1 MKKVKIKY
9 NPYIVETEITVD
21 GQKPKAN
28 SALNVGKKRLQEWV
42 EKLPKILLDEY
53 RDKNVTIDFTGTV
66 SDYEDIESSF
76 NVYKDKI
83 SSTYSFHKTADI
95 SNVERTIDKIF
106 EEIKNGPVAELKDRK
121 ILRAFEKAKDS
132 MFEINVVA
140 TMSSG
145 KSTLINALLGQQ
157 LMPAANEATT
167 ATIVRIIDTDQDN
180 FSAIAYDKSGQVVKK
195 LDNVT
200 LEDMQAL
207 NADIKVSTIEIKGKI
222 PCVSSVGMKLVLVD
236 TPGPNNSRDKSHEE
250 MTYKMI
256 ADSDKSLVLY
266 VMNGQQLGINDEKY
280 FLDYVC
286 ECMKE
291 GGKKGRERFI
301 FAVNKMDA
309 FIPDPQDDGP
319 DCITNALNN
328 VKAGLE
334 DREIYN
340 PNIFP
345 VCSLPALQKRAE
357 MKGPR
362 ARALDAF
369 KMMCEYYD
377 VMHFEQYYDYN
388 NLPQTVRNRLD
399 FWMSQASCDD
409 DKLEVR
415 TGIVSIEQAIA
426 QYINKYARTTKVYDL
441 VQSFNEKLNE
451 LAAVAHLEEAIRCDK
466 NAKAELEK
474 QIEKI
479 KSAINSAQNAQNR
492 SKRIDNIDVITP
504 ITAKLNDYF
513 KTINTQITR
522 LQSGEPKVEKTRALQ
537 ICADIEESCKAIS
550 LQLKVQIEKIILNN
564 YNNTINSIVEE
575 YKSFLA
581 ELNMNVNSASL
592 SFSPISLVS
601 MSLSD
606 LSSIV
611 SDNTQRVDESYNTI
625 EEYEHKVEGD
635 RGAFATGGAASG
647 ALAGAAIGSFIP
659 GVGTLVGGIFG
670 GLIGAIGGAC
680 IGDDE
685 HTEKRTRQ
693 KRVEKYV
700 DYVDMRT
707 VSEEYT
713 QDFQEEIIKVKEQT
727 LEFVKDETCRLKE
740 YLKGELVKI
749 DKVLADKLTALSKT
763 ESDSKAKAEELA
775 IKENNLKWLT
785 NIQNRVNNIINF

>member
-42 EKLPKILLDEY
+42 EKLPQIILDEY
-53 RDKNVTIDFTGTV
+53 RDCNVTLEFTGTV
-66 SDYEDIESSF
+66 SDYEDIESAF

-83 SSTYSFHKTADI
+83 SATCNFHKTADI
-95 SNVERTIDKIF
+95 TDVERTIDKIF
-106 EEIKNGPVAELKDRK
+106 EEIKNGPVAELKDKK
-121 ILRAFEKAKDS
+121 IIQAFEKAKDS
-132 MFEINVVA
+132 KFEINVVA

-167 ATIVRIIDTDQDN
+167 ATIVKIIDTDQDN
-180 FSAIAYDKSGQVVKK
+180 FSAIAFDKSGQIVKK

-207 NADIKVSTIEIKGKI
+207 NADIKVSTVEIRGKI

-266 VMNGQQLGINDEKY
+266 VMNGQQLGINDEKI

-286 ECMKE
+286 QSMKD
-291 GGKKGRERFI
+291 GGKKARERFI

-309 FIPDPQDDGP
+309 FSPDPQDDGP
-319 DCITNALNN
+319 ECITKALDN

-334 DREIYN
+334 EREIYN

-362 ARALDAF
+362 ARALNDF

-377 VMHFEQYYDYN
+377 VMHFEKYYDYN

-399 FWMSQASCDD
+399 NWMSQANNDD

-415 TGIVSIEQAIA
+415 TGVVSIEQAIA

-451 LAAVAHLEEAIRCDK
+451 LAAVAHLEDAIRKDK

-474 QIEKI
+474 QIAKIKANIQSAQKAQKRSKTIDKIDLTSTVEKQVTTYMTEIKNKLSKMMSGRSNKVEKI
-479 KSAINSAQNAQNR
+479 K
-492 SKRIDNIDVITP
+492 
-504 ITAKLNDYF
+504 AKQQCAEL
-513 KTINTQITR
+513 
-522 LQSGEPKVEKTRALQ
+522 EKE
-537 ICADIEESCKAIS
+537 CEAIS
-550 LQLKVQIEKIILNN
+550 VQIKVQIDMILETAYKETITKII
-564 YNNTINSIVEE
+564 EE
-575 YKSFLA
+575 YKRYLA
-581 ELNMNVNSASL
+581 ELNIGVNTNAL
-592 SFSPISLVS
+592 SFNPANLVS
-601 MSLSD
+601 GSLAD
-606 LSSIV
+606 LSTII
-611 SDNTQRVDESYNTI
+611 DNNTDTVDESYTETRTKRVFVESKRRWYNPFSWFS
-625 EEYEHKVEGD
+625 EGD
-635 RGAFATGGAASG
+635 HYENRSYQ
-647 ALAGAAIGSFIP
+647 
-659 GVGTLVGGIFG
+659 
-670 GLIGAIGGAC
+670 
-680 IGDDE
+680 E
-685 HTEKRTRQ
+685 
-693 KRVEKYV
+693 RVKKYV
-700 DYVDMRT
+700 DYVDMNEVASDYIVPFQKSLDGT
-707 VSEEYT
+707 KKDAINHVTSET
-713 QDFQEEIIKVKEQT
+713 Q
-727 LEFVKDETCRLKE
+727 RLKE
-740 YLKGELVKI
+740 YLKGEL
-749 DKVLADKLTALSKT
+749 AKLTKYL
-763 ESDSKAKAEELA
+763 
-775 IKENNLKWLT
+775 IKSWMHFLRHKQIVRLKLT
-785 NIQNRVNNIINF
+785 K

>member
-42 EKLPKILLDEY
+42 EKLPQIILDEY
-53 RDKNVTIDFTGTV
+53 RDSNATLEFTGTV
-66 SDYEDIESSF
+66 SDYEDIESAF

-83 SSTYSFHKTADI
+83 SATCNFHKTADI
-95 SNVERTIDKIF
+95 TDVERTIDNIF
-106 EEIKNGPVAELKDRK
+106 EEIKNGPVAELKDKK
-121 ILRAFEKAKDS
+121 IIQAFEKAKDS
-132 MFEINVVA
+132 KFEINVVA

-167 ATIVRIIDTDQDN
+167 ATIVKIIDTDQDN
-180 FSAIAYDKSGQVVKK
+180 FSAVAYDKSGQVVKK

-207 NADIKVSTIEIKGKI
+207 NADIKVSTVEIKGKI

-266 VMNGQQLGINDEKY
+266 VMNGQQLGINDEKI

-286 ECMKE
+286 QSMKD
-291 GGKKGRERFI
+291 GGKKARERFI

-309 FIPDPQDDGP
+309 FSPDPQDDGP
-319 DCITNALNN
+319 ECITKALDN

-362 ARALDAF
+362 ARALNDF

-377 VMHFEQYYDYN
+377 VMHFEKYYDYN

-399 FWMSQASCDD
+399 YWMSQANNDD

-415 TGIVSIEQAIA
+415 TGVVSIEQAIA

-451 LAAVAHLEEAIRCDK
+451 LAAVAHLEDAIRKDK

-474 QIEKI
+474 QIAKI
-479 KSAINSAQNAQNR
+479 KANIQSAQNAQNR
-492 SKRIDNIDVITP
+492 SKTIDKIDLTSTVEKQVATYMTEIKN
-504 ITAKLNDYF
+504 KLS
-513 KTINTQITR
+513 KMM
-522 LQSGEPKVEKTRALQ
+522 SGRSNKVEKIKAKQ
-537 ICADIEESCKAIS
+537 QCAELEKECEAIS
-550 LQLKVQIEKIILNN
+550 VQIKVQIDKILETAYKETITKII
-564 YNNTINSIVEE
+564 EE
-575 YKSFLA
+575 YKRYLA
-581 ELNMNVNSASL
+581 ELNIGVNTNAL
-592 SFSPISLVS
+592 SFNPANLVS
-601 MSLSD
+601 GSLAD
-606 LSSIV
+606 LSTIID
-611 SDNTQRVDESYNTI
+611 DNTDTVDESYTETRTKRVFVESKRRWYNPFSWFS
-625 EEYEHKVEGD
+625 EGD
-635 RGAFATGGAASG
+635 HYENRSYQA
-647 ALAGAAIGSFIP
+647 
-659 GVGTLVGGIFG
+659 
-670 GLIGAIGGAC
+670 
-680 IGDDE
+680 
-685 HTEKRTRQ
+685 
-693 KRVEKYV
+693 RVEKYV
-700 DYVDMRT
+700 DYVDMNEVASDYIVPFQKSLDGT
-707 VSEEYT
+707 KKDAINHVTSET
-713 QDFQEEIIKVKEQT
+713 Q
-727 LEFVKDETCRLKE
+727 RLKE
-740 YLKGELVKI
+740 YLKGELSKI
-749 DKVLADKLTALSKT
+749 DKVLNQKLDALSKT
-763 ESDSKAKAEELA
+763 QADSKAKADEIA
-775 IKENNLKWLT
+775 QKEKNLKWLES
-785 NIQNRVNNIINF
+785 IQNQVNSIINF

>member
-53 RDKNVTIDFTGTV
+53 RDRNVTIDFTGTV

-95 SNVERTIDKIF
+95 SDVERTIDKIF

-309 FIPDPQDDGP
+309 FSPDPQDDGP
-319 DCITNALNN
+319 ECITKALDN

-357 MKGPR
+357 LKGTR
-362 ARALDAF
+362 ARALRDF
-369 KMMCEYYD
+369 VEMCEEYD
-377 VMHFEQYYDYN
+377 VMHFENYYQYN
-388 NLPQTVRNRLD
+388 NLPQTGRNRIEN
-399 FWMSQASCDD
+399 FKVQMGEDD
-409 DKLEVR
+409 AIEIH
-415 TGIVSIEQAIA
+415 TGIVSVEQAIA
-426 QYINKYARTTKVYDL
+426 QYINKYARTTKVFDL

-451 LAAVAHLEEAIRCDK
+451 LAAVAHLEDAIRKDK

-513 KTINTQITR
+513 KTAQ
-522 LQSGEPKVEKTRALQ
+522 
-537 ICADIEESCKAIS
+537 
-550 LQLKVQIEKIILNN
+550 
-564 YNNTINSIVEE
+564 
-575 YKSFLA
+575 
-581 ELNMNVNSASL
+581 
-592 SFSPISLVS
+592 
-601 MSLSD
+601 
-606 LSSIV
+606 
-611 SDNTQRVDESYNTI
+611 
-625 EEYEHKVEGD
+625 
-635 RGAFATGGAASG
+635 
-647 ALAGAAIGSFIP
+647 
-659 GVGTLVGGIFG
+659 
-670 GLIGAIGGAC
+670 
-680 IGDDE
+680 
-685 HTEKRTRQ
+685 
-693 KRVEKYV
+693 
-700 DYVDMRT
+700 
-707 VSEEYT
+707 
-713 QDFQEEIIKVKEQT
+713 
-727 LEFVKDETCRLKE
+727 
-740 YLKGELVKI
+740 
-749 DKVLADKLTALSKT
+749 
-763 ESDSKAKAEELA
+763 
-775 IKENNLKWLT
+775 
-785 NIQNRVNNIINF
+785 

>member
-42 EKLPKILLDEY
+42 EKLPQILLDEY
-53 RDKNVTIDFTGTV
+53 RDSNVIIEFTGTV
-66 SDYEDIESSF
+66 SDYEDIESVF

-83 SSTYSFHKTADI
+83 SATCNFHKTADI
-95 SNVERTIDKIF
+95 TDVERTIDKIF
-106 EEIKNGPVAELKDRK
+106 ENIKNGPIAELKDKK
-121 ILRAFEKAKDS
+121 IIQAFEKAKDS
-132 MFEINVVA
+132 KFEINVVA

-167 ATIVRIIDTDQDN
+167 ATIVKIIDTDQDH
-180 FSAIAYDKSGQVVKK
+180 FSAIAYDKSGQIVKK

-207 NADIKVSTIEIKGKI
+207 NADVKVSTIEIKGKI

-266 VMNGQQLGINDEKY
+266 VMNGQQLGINDEKI

-286 ECMKE
+286 QSMKD
-291 GGKKGRERFI
+291 GGKKARERFI

-309 FIPDPQDDGP
+309 FSPDPQDDGP
-319 DCITNALNN
+319 ECITKALDN

-362 ARALDAF
+362 ARALNDF

-377 VMHFEQYYDYN
+377 VMHFEKYYEYN

-399 FWMSQASCDD
+399 YWMSQANSDD

-415 TGIVSIEQAIA
+415 TGVVSIEQAIA

-451 LAAVAHLEEAIRCDK
+451 LAAVAHLEDAIRNDK
-466 NAKAELEK
+466 NAKAEIEK
-474 QIEKI
+474 QISKI
-479 KSAINSAQNAQNR
+479 KANIQSAQNAQNR
-492 SKRIDNIDVITP
+492 SKTIDEIDLTSVVKAQVKTYLNEIKN
-504 ITAKLNDYF
+504 KLNKMQYGD
-513 KTINTQITR
+513 
-522 LQSGEPKVEKTRALQ
+522 SKVEKIKAQ
-537 ICADIEESCKAIS
+537 QQCEEIEKECKAIS
-550 LQLKVQIEKIILNN
+550 VQIKVQIDKILETA
-564 YNNTINSIVEE
+564 YKETITKIVDE
-575 YKSFLA
+575 YKRYLA
-581 ELNMNVNSASL
+581 ELNIGVNTNAL
-592 SFSPISLVS
+592 SFNPANLVS
-601 MSLSD
+601 GSLAD
-606 LSSIV
+606 LSSII
-611 SDNTQRVDESYNTI
+611 DENTETVDESYYDDKYKWVPSKKKWYNPFSWFNEGAHWEGKTI
-625 EEYEHKVEGD
+625 E
-635 RGAFATGGAASG
+635 
-647 ALAGAAIGSFIP
+647 
-659 GVGTLVGGIFG
+659 
-670 GLIGAIGGAC
+670 
-680 IGDDE
+680 
-685 HTEKRTRQ
+685 
-693 KRVEKYV
+693 KYT
-700 DYVDMRT
+700 DYVDMRVVT
-707 VSEEYT
+707 SSYIKPFQRSLDQTQKDAIEHVNSET
-713 QDFQEEIIKVKEQT
+713 Q
-727 LEFVKDETCRLKE
+727 RLKD
-740 YLKGELVKI
+740 YLKSELAKI
-749 DKVLADKLTALSKT
+749 DKVLNQKLDALSKT
-763 ESDSKAKAEELA
+763 EADNKAKAEEIA
-775 IKENNLKWLT
+775 IKEKNLKWLES
-785 NIQNRVNNIINF
+785 IQNQVNNIINF

>member
-21 GQKPKAN
+21 GHKPKAN

-42 EKLPKILLDEY
+42 EKLPQIILDEY
-53 RDKNVTIDFTGTV
+53 RDSNVTVEFTGTV
-66 SDYEDIESSF
+66 SDYEDIESAF
-76 NVYKDKI
+76 TAYKDKI
-83 SSTYSFHKTADI
+83 SATCNFHKTADI
-95 SNVERTIDKIF
+95 TDVERTIDKIF
-106 EEIKNGPVAELKDRK
+106 EEIKNGPVAELKDKK
-121 ILRAFEKAKDS
+121 IIQAFEKAKDS
-132 MFEINVVA
+132 KFEINVVA

-167 ATIVRIIDTDQDN
+167 ATIVKIIDTDQDN
-180 FSAIAYDKSGQVVKK
+180 FSAVAYDKSGQIVKK

-200 LEDMQAL
+200 LEDMQTL
-207 NADIKVSTIEIKGKI
+207 NADIKVSTVEIKGKI

-266 VMNGQQLGINDEKY
+266 VMNGQQLGINDEKI

-286 ECMKE
+286 QSMKE
-291 GGKKGRERFI
+291 GGKKARERFI

-309 FIPDPQDDGP
+309 FSPDPQDDGP
-319 DCITNALNN
+319 QCITKALDN

-362 ARALDAF
+362 ARALNDF

-377 VMHFEQYYDYN
+377 VMHFEKYYEYN

-399 FWMSQASCDD
+399 YWMSQANSDD
-409 DKLEVR
+409 EKLEVR

-451 LAAVAHLEEAIRCDK
+451 LAAVAHLEDAIRKDK

-474 QIEKI
+474 QIAKI
-479 KSAINSAQNAQNR
+479 KANIQSAQNAQNR
-492 SKRIDNIDVITP
+492 SKTIDKIDLTSTVEKQVATYMTEIKN
-504 ITAKLNDYF
+504 KLS
-513 KTINTQITR
+513 R
-522 LQSGEPKVEKTRALQ
+522 MMSGRSNKVEKIKAKQ
-537 ICADIEESCKAIS
+537 QCAELAKECEAIS
-550 LQLKVQIEKIILNN
+550 VQIKVQIDKILETA
-564 YNNTINSIVEE
+564 YKETITKIVDE
-575 YKSFLA
+575 YKRYLA
-581 ELNMNVNSASL
+581 ELNIGVNTNAL
-592 SFSPISLVS
+592 SFNPVNLVS
-601 MSLSD
+601 SSLAD
-606 LSSIV
+606 LSTIID
-611 SDNTQRVDESYNTI
+611 DNTDTVDESYTETRTKRVFVESKRRWYNPFSWFN
-625 EEYEHKVEGD
+625 EGD
-635 RGAFATGGAASG
+635 HYENRSYQA
-647 ALAGAAIGSFIP
+647 
-659 GVGTLVGGIFG
+659 
-670 GLIGAIGGAC
+670 
-680 IGDDE
+680 
-685 HTEKRTRQ
+685 
-693 KRVEKYV
+693 RVEKYV
-700 DYVDMRT
+700 DYVDMNEVASDYIIPFQKSLDGT
-707 VSEEYT
+707 KKDAINHVISET
-713 QDFQEEIIKVKEQT
+713 Q
-727 LEFVKDETCRLKE
+727 RLKE
-740 YLKGELVKI
+740 YLKGELSKI
-749 DKVLADKLTALSKT
+749 DKVLNQKLDALSKT
-763 ESDSKAKAEELA
+763 EADSKAKADEIA
-775 IKENNLKWLT
+775 KKEKNLKWLES
-785 NIQNRVNNIINF
+785 IQNQVNSIINF

>member
-42 EKLPKILLDEY
+42 EKLPQILLDEY
-53 RDKNVTIDFTGTV
+53 RDSNVIIEFTGTV
-66 SDYEDIESSF
+66 SDYEDIESVF

-83 SSTYSFHKTADI
+83 SATCNFHKTADI
-95 SNVERTIDKIF
+95 TDVERTIDKIF
-106 EEIKNGPVAELKDRK
+106 ENIKNGPVAELKDKK
-121 ILRAFEKAKDS
+121 IIQAFEKAKDS
-132 MFEINVVA
+132 KFEINVVA

-167 ATIVRIIDTDQDN
+167 ATIVKIIDTDQDH
-180 FSAIAYDKSGQVVKK
+180 FSAIAYDKSGQIVKK

-207 NADIKVSTIEIKGKI
+207 NADVKVSTIEIKGKI

-266 VMNGQQLGINDEKY
+266 VMNGQQLGINDEKI

-286 ECMKE
+286 QSMKD
-291 GGKKGRERFI
+291 GGKKARERFI

-309 FIPDPQDDGP
+309 FSPDPQDDGP
-319 DCITNALNN
+319 ECITKALDN

-362 ARALDAF
+362 ARALNDF

-377 VMHFEQYYDYN
+377 VMHFEKYYEYN

-399 FWMSQASCDD
+399 YWMSQASSDD
-409 DKLEVR
+409 EKLEVH

-451 LAAVAHLEEAIRCDK
+451 LAAVAHLEDAIRKDK
-466 NAKAELEK
+466 KAKAELEK
-474 QIEKI
+474 QISKI
-479 KSAINSAQNAQNR
+479 KSNIQSAQNAQSR
-492 SKRIDNIDVITP
+492 SKTIDKIDLTSTVEKQV
-504 ITAKLNDYF
+504 TAYMTEIKNKLS
-513 KTINTQITR
+513 KMM
-522 LQSGEPKVEKTRALQ
+522 SGRSNKVEKIKARQ
-537 ICADIEESCKAIS
+537 QCAELEKECEAIS
-550 LQLKVQIEKIILNN
+550 VQIKVQIDKILETA
-564 YNNTINSIVEE
+564 YKDTINKIVDE
-575 YKSFLA
+575 YKRYLA
-581 ELNMNVNSASL
+581 ELNIGVNTNAL
-592 SFSPISLVS
+592 SINPANLVS
-601 MSLSD
+601 GSLAD
-606 LSSIV
+606 LSSIID
-611 SDNTQRVDESYNTI
+611 DNTETVDESYNETRTKRVFV
-625 EEYEHKVEGD
+625 ESKRRWYNPFSWFSEGD
-635 RGAFATGGAASG
+635 HFENRSYQA
-647 ALAGAAIGSFIP
+647 
-659 GVGTLVGGIFG
+659 
-670 GLIGAIGGAC
+670 
-680 IGDDE
+680 
-685 HTEKRTRQ
+685 
-693 KRVEKYV
+693 RVEKYV
-700 DYVDMRT
+700 DYVDMNEVASDYIVPFLKSLNGT
-707 VSEEYT
+707 KKDAINHVTSET
-713 QDFQEEIIKVKEQT
+713 Q
-727 LEFVKDETCRLKE
+727 RLKE
-740 YLKGELVKI
+740 YLKEELAKI
-749 DKVLADKLTALSKT
+749 DKVLNQKLDALSKT
-763 ESDSKAKAEELA
+763 ETDSKAKAEEIA
-775 IKENNLKWLT
+775 VKEKNLKWLES
-785 NIQNRVNNIINF
+785 IQNQVNNIIHF

>member
-42 EKLPKILLDEY
+42 EKLPQILLDEY
-53 RDKNVTIDFTGTV
+53 RDSNVIIEFTGTV
-66 SDYEDIESSF
+66 SDYDDIESVF

-83 SSTYSFHKTADI
+83 SATCNFYKTADI
-95 SNVERTIDKIF
+95 TDVERTIDKIF
-106 EEIKNGPVAELKDRK
+106 KDIKNGPVAELKDKK
-121 ILRAFEKAKDS
+121 IIHAFEKAKDS
-132 MFEINVVA
+132 KFEINVVA

-167 ATIVRIIDTDQDN
+167 ATIVKIIDTDQDN
-180 FSAIAYDKSGQVVKK
+180 FSAIAYDKSGQIVKK

-207 NADIKVSTIEIKGKI
+207 NADVKVSTVEIKGKI

-266 VMNGQQLGINDEKY
+266 VMNGQQLGINDEKI

-286 ECMKE
+286 QSMKD
-291 GGKKGRERFI
+291 GGKKARERFI

-309 FIPDPQDDGP
+309 FSPDPQDDGP
-319 DCITNALNN
+319 ECITKALDN

-357 MKGPR
+357 MRGPR
-362 ARALDAF
+362 ARALNDF

-377 VMHFEQYYDYN
+377 VMHFEKYYEYN

-399 FWMSQASCDD
+399 YWMSQASSDD
-409 DKLEVR
+409 EKLEVR

-451 LAAVAHLEEAIRCDK
+451 LAAVAHLEDAIRKDK
-466 NAKAELEK
+466 KAKAELEK
-474 QIEKI
+474 QISKI
-479 KSAINSAQNAQNR
+479 KSNIQSAQNAQ
-492 SKRIDNIDVITP
+492 SKS
-504 ITAKLNDYF
+504 
-513 KTINTQITR
+513 KTIDKIDLTSTVEKQVTAYMTEIKNK
-522 LQSGEPKVEKTRALQ
+522 LSKMMSGRSNKVEKIKARQ
-537 ICADIEESCKAIS
+537 QCAELEKECEAIS
-550 LQLKVQIEKIILNN
+550 VQIKVQIDKILETA
-564 YNNTINSIVEE
+564 YKDTINKIVDE
-575 YKSFLA
+575 YKRYLA
-581 ELNMNVNSASL
+581 ELNIGVNTNAL
-592 SFSPISLVS
+592 SINPANLVS
-601 MSLSD
+601 GSLAD
-606 LSSIV
+606 LSSII
-611 SDNTQRVDESYNTI
+611 DYNTETVDESYNETRTKRVFV
-625 EEYEHKVEGD
+625 ESKRRWYNPFSWFSEGD
-635 RGAFATGGAASG
+635 HFENRSYQA
-647 ALAGAAIGSFIP
+647 
-659 GVGTLVGGIFG
+659 
-670 GLIGAIGGAC
+670 
-680 IGDDE
+680 
-685 HTEKRTRQ
+685 
-693 KRVEKYV
+693 RVEKYV
-700 DYVDMRT
+700 DYVDMNEVASDYIVPFQKSLDGT
-707 VSEEYT
+707 KKDAINHVTSET
-713 QDFQEEIIKVKEQT
+713 Q
-727 LEFVKDETCRLKE
+727 RLKE
-740 YLKGELVKI
+740 YLKEELAKI
-749 DKVLADKLTALSKT
+749 DKLLNQKLDALSKT
-763 ESDSKAKAEELA
+763 EADSKAKAEEIA
-775 IKENNLKWLT
+775 VKEKNLKWLES
-785 NIQNRVNNIINF
+785 IQNQVNNIIHF

>member
-42 EKLPKILLDEY
+42 EKLPQILLDEY
-53 RDKNVTIDFTGTV
+53 RDSNVIIEFTGTV
-66 SDYEDIESSF
+66 SDYEDIESVF

-83 SSTYSFHKTADI
+83 SATCNFHKTADI
-95 SNVERTIDKIF
+95 TDVERTIDKIF
-106 EEIKNGPVAELKDRK
+106 KDIKNGPVAELKDKK
-121 ILRAFEKAKDS
+121 IIQAFEKAKDS
-132 MFEINVVA
+132 KFEINVVA

-167 ATIVRIIDTDQDN
+167 ATIVKIIDTDQDH
-180 FSAIAYDKSGQVVKK
+180 FSAIAYDKSGQIVKK

-207 NADIKVSTIEIKGKI
+207 NADVKVSTVEIKGKI

-266 VMNGQQLGINDEKY
+266 VMNGQQLGINDEKIL
-280 FLDYVC
+280 LDYVC
-286 ECMKE
+286 QSMKD
-291 GGKKGRERFI
+291 GGKKARERFI

-309 FIPDPQDDGP
+309 FSPDPQDDGP
-319 DCITNALNN
+319 ECITKALDN

-357 MKGPR
+357 MRGPR
-362 ARALDAF
+362 ARALNDF

-377 VMHFEQYYDYN
+377 VMHFEKYYEYN

-399 FWMSQASCDD
+399 YWMSQASSDD
-409 DKLEVR
+409 EKLEVR

-451 LAAVAHLEEAIRCDK
+451 LATVAYLEDAIRKDK
-466 NAKAELEK
+466 KAKAELEK
-474 QIEKI
+474 QISTI
-479 KSAINSAQNAQNR
+479 KSNIQSAQNAQ
-492 SKRIDNIDVITP
+492 SKS
-504 ITAKLNDYF
+504 
-513 KTINTQITR
+513 KTIDKIDLTSTVEKQVTAYMTEIKTK
-522 LQSGEPKVEKTRALQ
+522 LKKMMSGRSNKVEKIKARQ
-537 ICADIEESCKAIS
+537 QCAELEKECEAIS
-550 LQLKVQIEKIILNN
+550 VQIKVQIDKILETA
-564 YNNTINSIVEE
+564 YKDTINKIVDE
-575 YKSFLA
+575 YKRYLA
-581 ELNMNVNSASL
+581 ELNIGVNTNAL
-592 SFSPISLVS
+592 SINPANLVS
-601 MSLSD
+601 GSLAD
-606 LSSIV
+606 LSSII
-611 SDNTQRVDESYNTI
+611 DYNTETVDESYNETRTKRVFVKSKRRW
-625 EEYEHKVEGD
+625 YNPFSWFSEGD
-635 RGAFATGGAASG
+635 HFENRSYQA
-647 ALAGAAIGSFIP
+647 
-659 GVGTLVGGIFG
+659 
-670 GLIGAIGGAC
+670 
-680 IGDDE
+680 
-685 HTEKRTRQ
+685 
-693 KRVEKYV
+693 RVEKYV
-700 DYVDMRT
+700 DYVDMNEVASDYIVPFQKSLDGT
-707 VSEEYT
+707 KKDAINHVTSET
-713 QDFQEEIIKVKEQT
+713 Q
-727 LEFVKDETCRLKE
+727 RLKE
-740 YLKGELVKI
+740 YLKEELAKI
-749 DKVLADKLTALSKT
+749 DKVLNQKLDALSKT
-763 ESDSKAKAEELA
+763 EADSKAKAEEIA
-775 IKENNLKWLT
+775 VKEKNLKWLESV
-785 NIQNRVNNIINF
+785 QNQVNNIIHF

>member
-42 EKLPKILLDEY
+42 EKLPQIILDEY
-53 RDKNVTIDFTGTV
+53 RDSNVTLEFTGTV
-66 SDYEDIESSF
+66 SDYEDIESAF

-83 SSTYSFHKTADI
+83 SATCNFHKTADI
-95 SNVERTIDKIF
+95 TDVERTIDKIF
-106 EEIKNGPVAELKDRK
+106 EEIKNGPVAELKDKK
-121 ILRAFEKAKDS
+121 IIQAFEKAKDS
-132 MFEINVVA
+132 KFEINVVA

-167 ATIVRIIDTDQDN
+167 ATIVKIIDTDQDN
-180 FSAIAYDKSGQVVKK
+180 FSAVAYDKSGQVVKK

-207 NADIKVSTIEIKGKI
+207 NADIKVSTVEIEGKI

-266 VMNGQQLGINDEKY
+266 VMNGQQLGINDEKI

-286 ECMKE
+286 QSMKD
-291 GGKKGRERFI
+291 GGKKARERFI

-309 FIPDPQDDGP
+309 FSPDPQDDGP
-319 DCITNALNN
+319 ECITKALNN

-362 ARALDAF
+362 ARALNDF

-377 VMHFEQYYDYN
+377 VMHFEKYYDYN

-399 FWMSQASCDD
+399 YWMSQANNDD

-415 TGIVSIEQAIA
+415 TGVVSIEQAIA

-451 LAAVAHLEEAIRCDK
+451 LAAVAHLEDAIRKDK

-474 QIEKI
+474 QIAKI
-479 KSAINSAQNAQNR
+479 KANIQSAQNAQNR
-492 SKRIDNIDVITP
+492 SKTIDKIDLTSTVEKQVATYMTEIKN
-504 ITAKLNDYF
+504 KLS
-513 KTINTQITR
+513 KMM
-522 LQSGEPKVEKTRALQ
+522 SGRSNKVEKIKAKQ
-537 ICADIEESCKAIS
+537 QCAELEKECEAIS
-550 LQLKVQIEKIILNN
+550 VQIKVQIDKILETAYKETITKIID
-564 YNNTINSIVEE
+564 E
-575 YKSFLA
+575 YKRYLA
-581 ELNMNVNSASL
+581 ELNIGVNTNAL
-592 SFSPISLVS
+592 SFNPANLVS
-601 MSLSD
+601 GSLAD
-606 LSSIV
+606 LSTIID
-611 SDNTQRVDESYNTI
+611 DNTDTVDESYTETRTKRVFVESKRRWYNPFSWFG
-625 EEYEHKVEGD
+625 EGD
-635 RGAFATGGAASG
+635 HYENRSYQA
-647 ALAGAAIGSFIP
+647 
-659 GVGTLVGGIFG
+659 
-670 GLIGAIGGAC
+670 
-680 IGDDE
+680 
-685 HTEKRTRQ
+685 
-693 KRVEKYV
+693 RVEKYV
-700 DYVDMRT
+700 DYVDMNEVASDYIVPFQKSLDGT
-707 VSEEYT
+707 KKDAINHVTSET
-713 QDFQEEIIKVKEQT
+713 Q
-727 LEFVKDETCRLKE
+727 RLKE
-740 YLKGELVKI
+740 YLKGELSKI
-749 DKVLADKLTALSKT
+749 DKVLNQKLDALSKT
-763 ESDSKAKAEELA
+763 QADSKAKADEIA
-775 IKENNLKWLT
+775 QKEKNLKWLES
-785 NIQNRVNNIINF
+785 IQYQVNSIINF

>member
-42 EKLPKILLDEY
+42 EKLPQIILDEY
-53 RDKNVTIDFTGTV
+53 RDSNATLEFTGTV
-66 SDYEDIESSF
+66 SDYEDIESAF

-83 SSTYSFHKTADI
+83 SATCNFHKTADI
-95 SNVERTIDKIF
+95 TDVERTIDKIF
-106 EEIKNGPVAELKDRK
+106 EEIKNGPVAELKDKK
-121 ILRAFEKAKDS
+121 IIQAFEKAKDS
-132 MFEINVVA
+132 KFEINVVA

-167 ATIVRIIDTDQDN
+167 ATIVKIIDTDQDN
-180 FSAIAYDKSGQVVKK
+180 FSAVAYDKSGQVVKK

-207 NADIKVSTIEIKGKI
+207 NADIKVSTVEIKGKI

-266 VMNGQQLGINDEKY
+266 VMNGQQLGINDEKI

-286 ECMKE
+286 QSMKD
-291 GGKKGRERFI
+291 GGKKARERFI

-309 FIPDPQDDGP
+309 FSPDPQDDGP
-319 DCITNALNN
+319 ECITKALDN

-362 ARALDAF
+362 ARALNDF

-377 VMHFEQYYDYN
+377 VMHFEKYYDYN

-399 FWMSQASCDD
+399 YWMSQANNDD

-415 TGIVSIEQAIA
+415 TGVVSIEQAIA

-451 LAAVAHLEEAIRCDK
+451 LAAVAHLEDAIRKDK

-474 QIEKI
+474 QIAKI
-479 KSAINSAQNAQNR
+479 KANIQSAQNAQNR
-492 SKRIDNIDVITP
+492 SKTIDKIDLTSTVEKQVATYMTEIKN
-504 ITAKLNDYF
+504 KLS
-513 KTINTQITR
+513 KMM
-522 LQSGEPKVEKTRALQ
+522 SGRSNKVEKIKAKQ
-537 ICADIEESCKAIS
+537 QCAELEKECEAIS
-550 LQLKVQIEKIILNN
+550 VQIKVQIDKILETA
-564 YNNTINSIVEE
+564 YKETITKIVEE
-575 YKSFLA
+575 YKRYLA
-581 ELNMNVNSASL
+581 ELNIGVNTNAL
-592 SFSPISLVS
+592 SFNPANLVS
-601 MSLSD
+601 GSLAD
-606 LSSIV
+606 LSTIID
-611 SDNTQRVDESYNTI
+611 DNTDTVDESYTETRTKRVFVESKRRWYNPFSWFS
-625 EEYEHKVEGD
+625 EGD
-635 RGAFATGGAASG
+635 HYENRSYQA
-647 ALAGAAIGSFIP
+647 
-659 GVGTLVGGIFG
+659 
-670 GLIGAIGGAC
+670 
-680 IGDDE
+680 
-685 HTEKRTRQ
+685 
-693 KRVEKYV
+693 RVEKYV
-700 DYVDMRT
+700 DYVDMNEVASDYIVPFQKSLDGT
-707 VSEEYT
+707 KKDAINHVTSET
-713 QDFQEEIIKVKEQT
+713 Q
-727 LEFVKDETCRLKE
+727 RLKE
-740 YLKGELVKI
+740 YLKGELSKI
-749 DKVLADKLTALSKT
+749 DKVLNQKLDALSKT
-763 ESDSKAKAEELA
+763 QADSKAKADEIA
-775 IKENNLKWLT
+775 QKEKNLKWLES
-785 NIQNRVNNIINF
+785 IQNQVNSIINF

>member
-42 EKLPKILLDEY
+42 EKLPQILLDEY
-53 RDKNVTIDFTGTV
+53 RDSNVIIEFTGTV
-66 SDYEDIESSF
+66 SDYEDIESVF

-83 SSTYSFHKTADI
+83 SATCNFHKTADI
-95 SNVERTIDKIF
+95 TDVERTIDKIF
-106 EEIKNGPVAELKDRK
+106 KDIKNGPVAELKDKK
-121 ILRAFEKAKDS
+121 IIQAFEKAKDS
-132 MFEINVVA
+132 KFEINVVA

-167 ATIVRIIDTDQDN
+167 ATIVKIIDTDQDN
-180 FSAIAYDKSGQVVKK
+180 FSAIAYDKSGQIVKK

-207 NADIKVSTIEIKGKI
+207 NADVKVSTVEIKGKI

-266 VMNGQQLGINDEKY
+266 VMNGQQLGINDEKI

-286 ECMKE
+286 QSMKDD
-291 GGKKGRERFI
+291 GKKARERFI

-309 FIPDPQDDGP
+309 FSPDPQDDGP
-319 DCITNALNN
+319 ECITKALDN

-362 ARALDAF
+362 ARALNDF

-377 VMHFEQYYDYN
+377 VMHFEKYYEYN

-399 FWMSQASCDD
+399 YWMSQASSDD
-409 DKLEVR
+409 EKLEVR

-451 LAAVAHLEEAIRCDK
+451 LAAVAHLEDAIRKDK
-466 NAKAELEK
+466 KAKAELEK
-474 QIEKI
+474 QISKI
-479 KSAINSAQNAQNR
+479 KSNIQSAQNAQSR
-492 SKRIDNIDVITP
+492 SKTIDKIDLTSTVEEQV
-504 ITAKLNDYF
+504 TAYMTEIKHKLS
-513 KTINTQITR
+513 KMM
-522 LQSGEPKVEKTRALQ
+522 SGRSYKVEKIKARQQCAELEKECEAITVQ
-537 ICADIEESCKAIS
+537 I
-550 LQLKVQIEKIILNN
+550 KVQIDKILETA
-564 YNNTINSIVEE
+564 YKDTINKIVDE
-575 YKSFLA
+575 YKRYLA
-581 ELNMNVNSASL
+581 ELNIGVNTNAL
-592 SFSPISLVS
+592 SINPANLVS
-601 MSLSD
+601 GSLAD
-606 LSSIV
+606 LSSII
-611 SDNTQRVDESYNTI
+611 DYNTETVDESYNETRTKRVFV
-625 EEYEHKVEGD
+625 ESKRRWYNPFSWFSEGD
-635 RGAFATGGAASG
+635 HFENRSYQA
-647 ALAGAAIGSFIP
+647 
-659 GVGTLVGGIFG
+659 
-670 GLIGAIGGAC
+670 
-680 IGDDE
+680 
-685 HTEKRTRQ
+685 
-693 KRVEKYV
+693 RVEKYV
-700 DYVDMRT
+700 DYVDMNEVASDYIVPFQKSLDGT
-707 VSEEYT
+707 KKDAINHVTSET
-713 QDFQEEIIKVKEQT
+713 Q
-727 LEFVKDETCRLKE
+727 RLKE
-740 YLKGELVKI
+740 YLKEELAKI
-749 DKVLADKLTALSKT
+749 DKLLNQKLDALSKT
-763 ESDSKAKAEELA
+763 EADSKAKAEEIA
-775 IKENNLKWLT
+775 VKEKNLKWLES
-785 NIQNRVNNIINF
+785 IQNQVNNIIHF

>member
-42 EKLPKILLDEY
+42 EKLPQIILDEY
-53 RDKNVTIDFTGTV
+53 RDCNVTLEFTGTV
-66 SDYEDIESSF
+66 SDYEDIESAF

-83 SSTYSFHKTADI
+83 SATCNFHKTADI
-95 SNVERTIDKIF
+95 TDVERTIDKIF
-106 EEIKNGPVAELKDRK
+106 EEIKNGPVAELKDKK
-121 ILRAFEKAKDS
+121 IIQAFEKAKDS
-132 MFEINVVA
+132 KFEINVVA

-167 ATIVRIIDTDQDN
+167 ATIVKIIDTDQDN
-180 FSAIAYDKSGQVVKK
+180 FSAIAFDKSGQIVKK

-207 NADIKVSTIEIKGKI
+207 NADIKVSTVEIRGKI

-266 VMNGQQLGINDEKY
+266 VMNGQQLGINDEKI

-286 ECMKE
+286 QSMKD
-291 GGKKGRERFI
+291 GGKKARERFI

-309 FIPDPQDDGP
+309 FSPDPQDDGP
-319 DCITNALNN
+319 ECITKALDN

-362 ARALDAF
+362 ARALNDF

-377 VMHFEQYYDYN
+377 VMHFEKYYDYN

-399 FWMSQASCDD
+399 NWMSQANNDD

-415 TGIVSIEQAIA
+415 TGVVSIEQAIA

-451 LAAVAHLEEAIRCDK
+451 LAAVAHLEDAIRKDK

-474 QIEKI
+474 QIAKIKANIQSAQKAQKRSKTIDKIDLTSTVEKQVTTYMTEIKNKLSKMMSGRSNKVEKI
-479 KSAINSAQNAQNR
+479 K
-492 SKRIDNIDVITP
+492 
-504 ITAKLNDYF
+504 AKQQCAEL
-513 KTINTQITR
+513 
-522 LQSGEPKVEKTRALQ
+522 EKE
-537 ICADIEESCKAIS
+537 CEAIS
-550 LQLKVQIEKIILNN
+550 VQIKVQIDMILETAYKETITKII
-564 YNNTINSIVEE
+564 EE
-575 YKSFLA
+575 YKRYLA
-581 ELNMNVNSASL
+581 ELNIGVNTNAL
-592 SFSPISLVS
+592 SFNPANLVS
-601 MSLSD
+601 GSLAD
-606 LSSIV
+606 LSTII
-611 SDNTQRVDESYNTI
+611 DNNTDTVDESYTETRTKRVFVESKRRWYNPFSWFS
-625 EEYEHKVEGD
+625 EGD
-635 RGAFATGGAASG
+635 HYENRSYQ
-647 ALAGAAIGSFIP
+647 
-659 GVGTLVGGIFG
+659 
-670 GLIGAIGGAC
+670 
-680 IGDDE
+680 E
-685 HTEKRTRQ
+685 
-693 KRVEKYV
+693 RVKKYV
-700 DYVDMRT
+700 DYVDMNEVASDYIVPFQKSLDGT
-707 VSEEYT
+707 KKDAINHVTSET
-713 QDFQEEIIKVKEQT
+713 Q
-727 LEFVKDETCRLKE
+727 RLKE
-740 YLKGELVKI
+740 YLKGELSKI
-749 DKVLADKLTALSKT
+749 DKVLNQKLDALSKT
-763 ESDSKAKAEELA
+763 QADSKAKADEIA
-775 IKENNLKWLT
+775 KKEKKLKWLES
-785 NIQNRVNNIINF
+785 IQNQVNSIIH

>member
-28 SALNVGKKRLQEWV
+28 SALNVGKRRLQEWI
-42 EKLPKILLDEY
+42 EKLPQIILDEY
-53 RDKNVTIDFTGTV
+53 RDSNVTIDFTGTV

-76 NVYKDKI
+76 NVYKDKV
-83 SSTYSFHKTADI
+83 SATCNFHKTADI
-95 SNVERTIDKIF
+95 TDVEKTIDKIF
-106 EEIKNGPVAELKDRK
+106 EEIKNGPVAELKDKK
-121 ILRAFEKAKDS
+121 IIHAFEKAKDS
-132 MFEINVVA
+132 KFEINVVA

-167 ATIVRIIDTDQDN
+167 ATIVKIIDTEQDN
-180 FSAIAYDKSGQVVKK
+180 FSAVAYDKSGQAVKR

-207 NADIKVSTIEIKGKI
+207 NADVKVSTVEIKGKI

-266 VMNGQQLGINDEKY
+266 VMNGQQLGINDEKI

-286 ECMKE
+286 QSMKD
-291 GGKKGRERFI
+291 GGKKARERFI

-309 FIPDPQDDGP
+309 FSPEPQDDGP
-319 DCITNALNN
+319 KCITNALNN
-328 VKAGLE
+328 VKSGLE

-362 ARALDAF
+362 ARALNAF

-377 VMHFEQYYDYN
+377 VMHFEKYYEYN

-399 FWMSQASCDD
+399 FWMSQASSDD
-409 DKLEVR
+409 EKLEVR

-426 QYINKYARTTKVYDL
+426 QYINKYARTTKVFDL

-451 LAAVAHLEEAIRCDK
+451 LAAVAHLEDAIRKDK

-474 QIEKI
+474 QIETI
-479 KSAINSAQNAQNR
+479 KGHIQSAQNAQKR
-492 SKRIDNIDVITP
+492 SKTIDRIDLTSTVEERVASYMTEIKN
-504 ITAKLNDYF
+504 KLS
-513 KTINTQITR
+513 
-522 LQSGEPKVEKTRALQ
+522 LMMSGRSNKVEKIKARQ
-537 ICADIEESCKAIS
+537 QCAELEKECEAIS
-550 LQLKVQIEKIILNN
+550 VQIKVQIDKILEEA
-564 YNNTINSIVEE
+564 YKDTITKIVED
-575 YKSFLA
+575 YKRYLA
-581 ELNMNVNSASL
+581 ELNIGVNTNAL
-592 SFSPISLVS
+592 SFNPANLVS
-601 MSLSD
+601 SSLAD
-606 LSSIV
+606 LSSII
-611 SDNTQRVDESYNTI
+611 DDYTETVDESYNKTRT
-625 EEYEHKVEGD
+625 ERVFVPSKRRWYNPFTWFSEGD
-635 RGAFATGGAASG
+635 HYENRSHQ
-647 ALAGAAIGSFIP
+647 
-659 GVGTLVGGIFG
+659 
-670 GLIGAIGGAC
+670 
-680 IGDDE
+680 E
-685 HTEKRTRQ
+685 
-693 KRVEKYV
+693 RVEKYV
-700 DYVDMRT
+700 DYVDMNEVASDYIVPFQKSLDGT
-707 VSEEYT
+707 KKDAINHVKSET
-713 QDFQEEIIKVKEQT
+713 Q
-727 LEFVKDETCRLKE
+727 RLKE
-740 YLKGELVKI
+740 YLKGELAKI
-749 DKVLADKLTALSKT
+749 DKVLNQKLDALSKT
-763 ESDSKAKAEELA
+763 EADNKAKAEDIA
-775 IKENNLKWLT
+775 HKEKNLEWLES
-785 NIQNRVNNIINF
+785 IQNQVNSIIKF